1 MRRYTCLSI
10 CAVLLAALPVPA
22 RAQEVCARVRPD
34 WDGAPVPAWEEAIL
48 LFGTPA
54 SLVLLLASA
63 LVLRFRSA
71 WGALAVFVGWSLL
84 VSAFTLFDPTGGQR
98 IAAAAEGCIG
108 SPVLFISIVMAIG
121 VGLLLYTGKP
131 KDDTPRS

>member
-1 MRRYTCLSI
+1 MGPLRRGLILAGLS
-10 CAVLLAALPVPA
+10 ALPVSA
-22 RAQEVCARVRPD
+22 RAQDVCAKVRPD

-48 LFGTPA
+48 LFGSPA
-54 SLVLLLASA
+54 ALVLLLASA

-84 VSAFTLFDPTGGQR
+84 VSAFTIYDPTGGQR
-98 IAAAAEGCIG
+98 IAAAEEGCIG
-108 SPVLFISIVMAIG
+108 SPALFVAIVMAIG

-131 KDDTPRS
+131 RDEDAKH

>member
-1 MRRYTCLSI
+1 MRRLTYLSS
-10 CAVLLAALPVPA
+10 CAALLAALPASA
-22 RAQEVCARVRPD
+22 RAQEVCAQVRPD
-34 WDGAPVPAWEEAIL
+34 WDGTPVPAWEEAIL
-48 LFGTPA
+48 LFGSPA
-54 SLVLLLASA
+54 SLALLFASA

-71 WGALAVFVGWSLL
+71 WGALAVFVGWSFL

-108 SPVLFISIVMAIG
+108 SPALFVAVVMSLG

-131 KDDTPRS
+131 SDDTLGP

>member
-1 MRRYTCLSI
+1 MGPLRRGLILS
-10 CAVLLAALPVPA
+10 ALLTLPVTA
-22 RAQEVCARVRPD
+22 RAQEVCAKVRPD

-48 LFGTPA
+48 LFGSPA
-54 SLVLLLASA
+54 ALALLLASA

-71 WGALAVFVGWSLL
+71 WGALAVFAGWSLL
-84 VSAFTLFDPTGGQR
+84 VSAFTIYDPTGGQR

-108 SPVLFISIVMAIG
+108 SPALFVAIVMAIG
-121 VGLLLYTGKP
+121 VGLLLYTGRP

>member
-1 MRRYTCLSI
+1 MGPLRRGLI
-10 CAVLLAALPVPA
+10 LAALLTLPVAA
-22 RAQEVCARVRPD
+22 RAQDVCAKVRPG
-34 WDGAPVPAWEEAIL
+34 WDGAPVPAWEEAVL
-48 LFGTPA
+48 LFGSPA
-54 SLVLLLASA
+54 SLVLLFASA

-98 IAAAAEGCIG
+98 PAAAAEGCIG
-108 SPVLFISIVMAIG
+108 SPALYIAIVMAVG

-131 KDDTPRS
+131 KDDTPRA

>member
-1 MRRYTCLSI
+1 MGPFRRGLILS
-10 CAVLLAALPVPA
+10 ALLILPVTA
-22 RAQEVCARVRPD
+22 RAQDVCAKVRPD
-34 WDGAPVPAWEEAIL
+34 WDGGPVPAWEEAIL
-48 LFGTPA
+48 LFGSPA
-54 SLVLLLASA
+54 ALVLLFASA

-84 VSAFTLFDPTGGQR
+84 VSAFTLYDPTGGQR

-108 SPVLFISIVMAIG
+108 SPVLFVAIVMAIG

-131 KDDTPRS
+131 KDDTPPS

>member
-1 MRRYTCLSI
+1 MGPLRRGLILT
-10 CAVLLAALPVPA
+10 ALLILPVAA
-22 RAQEVCARVRPD
+22 RAQDVCAKVRPD
-34 WDGAPVPAWEEAIL
+34 WDGRPVPAWEEAIL
-48 LFGTPA
+48 LFGSPA
-54 SLVLLLASA
+54 SLVMLFTSA

-84 VSAFTLFDPTGGQR
+84 VSAFTLYDPTGGQR

-108 SPVLFISIVMAIG
+108 SPVLFVAIVMAIG

-131 KDDTPRS
+131 KDDMPRS